1 MHYEVL
7 NNGHAT
13 DDDSASWQGL
23 KAEAQLTF
31 IWVGRLAAFA
41 WFLGALLA
49 TIYMVSTNDLST
61 DAYVMLGL
69 CAIGFFASLVIP
81 WSRAE
86 RWWVLP
92 MIGYATAVIAVATV
106 VLNKPGITAFHLF
119 PLLFLAFFYWGRWD
133 VMIGGYAVWA
143 AFFIGAEFLRPGGAN
158 LEQLIVAMPTYI
170 ATSAMVGIL
179 ANRVRGISR
188 TERRRFKATVEALC
202 AALSARDGYTGEHS
216 AETLELVRAVTDQ
229 LDLPID
235 QVETIADVALLHDI
249 GKIGIPNEVLHEPGK
264 LNDAQWEIMKQHPV
278 IGERI
283 VARIPGLESVAQAI
297 RHEHERWD
305 GRGYPDG
312 LKGDSIPLASRIVLV
327 CDAFHAMT
335 SDRPYR
341 EAMPIED
348 ARAELVR
355 HAGTQFDPVVV
366 GALLSSLD
374 MQADGGADP
383 LDPAASKLID
393 GKFEP
398 SGALQ
403 SV

>member
-1 MHYEVL
+1 M
-7 NNGHAT
+7 NIGAT
-13 DDDSASWQGL
+13 YDENAASWQGL
-23 KAEAQLTF
+23 KAEAQQTF

-41 WFLGALLA
+41 WLLVALLA
-49 TIYMVSTNDLST
+49 TVFMATTSDLSS
-61 DAYVMLGL
+61 DSYLMVGL
-69 CAIGFFASLVIP
+69 CAVGFIASLLVP

-92 MIGYATAVIAVATV
+92 MIAYATVVISLATV

-133 VMIGGYAVWA
+133 VMTVGYALWA
-143 AFFIGAEFLRPGGAN
+143 ATFTIAEALRPGALD

-216 AETLELVRAVTDQ
+216 AETLQLVSAVTDQ
-229 LDLPID
+229 LGLPAD

-264 LNDAQWEIMKQHPV
+264 LSAEQWEIMKQHPV

-283 VARIPGLESVAQAI
+283 VARIPGLETVAEAI

-305 GRGYPDG
+305 GKGYPDG

-341 EAMPIED
+341 EAMPVDE

-374 MQADGGADP
+374 VAETNNLVA
-383 LDPAASKLID
+383 LDPAASRLIEA
-393 GKFEP
+393 KFDP
-398 SGALQ
+398 SAALQ
-403 SV
+403 SI